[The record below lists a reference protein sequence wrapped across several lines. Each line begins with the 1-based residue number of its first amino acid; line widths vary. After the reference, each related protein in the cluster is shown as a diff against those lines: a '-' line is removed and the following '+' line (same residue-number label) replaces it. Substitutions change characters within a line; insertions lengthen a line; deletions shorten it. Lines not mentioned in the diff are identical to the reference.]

1 MKKKLKLLPRIRKE
15 VFKGFSRIKWILIS
29 NLIYYCRK
37 NFKKKNKIKNKIAI
51 LVPSKQRI
59 VKLQRFIDSL
69 INNTS
74 DINRIYIEIL
84 IDEDELQKNEY
95 INYINNLKKNFNIN
109 LHIKN
114 EKTHNLRNNYLAS
127 KINCDLYFPL
137 NDDVIF
143 ILKNWDDYID
153 DINCYIPKDKPF
165 SIWTKASTKYPYL
178 HSEFPIVNYS
188 WYKKLGYIGNYHL
201 FGYIDTWICEL
212 GKISKKF
219 IIAKTK
225 FIEHLNVEIKGSR
238 DIKDKTYHDLMIS
251 QKDDLDLWQKTK
263 NIRLEDSKKLL

>member
-1 MKKKLKLLPRIRKE
+1 MKKKLKLIPRIKKE
-15 VFKGFSRIKWILIS
+15 ILKGFLRIKWILIS
-29 NLIYYCRK
+29 NIIYFIRK
-37 NFKKKNKIKNKIAI
+37 NFLKEKKHKNKIAI

-59 VKLQRFIDSL
+59 IKLKRFIESL
-69 INNTS
+69 ISNTN
-74 DINRIYIEIL
+74 DIDRIFLEIL
-84 IDEDELQKNEY
+84 IDEDELEKNEY
-95 INYINNLKKNFNIN
+95 INYINNLKKNVKIN

-143 ILKNWDDYID
+143 ILKDWDNYVDE
-153 DINCYIPKDKPF
+153 INSFIPRDKPF

-178 HSEFPIVNYS
+178 HSDFPIVNNS
-188 WYKKLGYIGNYHL
+188 WYKRLGYIGNLHL
-201 FGYIDTWICEL
+201 FGYIDTWICDL

-225 FIEHLNVEIKGSR
+225 FIEHLNVEIKGSI
-238 DIKDKTYHDLMIS
+238 DKKDKTYHDLMIS
-251 QKDDLDLWQKTK
+251 QKDDLYLWHKTK
-263 NIRLEDSKKLL
+263 DIRLKDGKKLL

>member
-1 MKKKLKLLPRIRKE
+1 MKKKLKLLQRIKKE
-15 VFKGFSRIKWILIS
+15 ILKGLSRIKWIMIS
-29 NLIYYCRK
+29 NYIYYFRK
-37 NFKKKNKIKNKIAI
+37 IFQKKNKVKNKIAI

-59 VKLQRFIDSL
+59 IRLQRFIDSL

-95 INYINNLKKNFNIN
+95 INYINNLKKNF
-109 LHIKN
+109 
-114 EKTHNLRNNYLAS
+114 LAS

-153 DINCYIPKDKPF
+153 DVNSYIPKDKPF

-178 HSEFPIVNYS
+178 HSEFPIVNNS

>member
-1 MKKKLKLLPRIRKE
+1 MKKKLKPMPRIKKE
-15 VFKGFSRIKWILIS
+15 IFKGFSRIKWFLIS
-29 NLIYYCRK
+29 NLIYFIRK
-37 NFKKKNKIKNKIAI
+37 NFLKRKKIKNKIAV
-51 LVPSKQRI
+51 LVPSKQRV
-59 VKLQRFIDSL
+59 VKLRRFIDSL
-69 INNTS
+69 IENTK
-74 DINRIYIEIL
+74 DINRIYIEVL

-95 INYINNLKKNFNIN
+95 TNYITNLNKDYNIN
-109 LHIKN
+109 LRIKN

-143 ILKNWDDYID
+143 ILKDWDDYID
-153 DINCYIPKDKPF
+153 NINSYIPKDKPF

-178 HSEFPIVNYS
+178 HSEFPIVNNS
-188 WYKKLGYIGNYHL
+188 WYKRLGYIGNYHL

-225 FIEHLNVEIKGSR
+225 FIEHLNVEIKGSK
-238 DIKDKTYHDLMIS
+238 DMKDKTYHDLMIS
-251 QKDDLDLWQKTK
+251 QRDDLDLWHKTK